1 MDGES
6 WLPQALLFDSQRIWG
21 DNAATALAQVPGNPH
36 EKDGAMRILAMWIL
50 LGWVCIGAWAEESI
64 EPQDVEAVIQVLAGD
79 DMEGRKAG
87 SQGEQLAA
95 SFIIDEF
102 KKAGLQPLQGMD
114 GFRHRFSMEEL
125 VPGSSSLVLN
135 GKDIPQDQF
144 LIYAEAPTL
153 ALTDIEGMDLK
164 KFGADDDLSKQF
176 GQIFNSPEPTLV
188 LVHPKHQ
195 AFFQRIHGFLGDSRI
210 LGAEKRS
217 HKVFILTE
225 EQEVNSLE
233 GKLTNTLENVNF
245 ANVVGVLPGKRTD
258 EYLLFSA
265 HYDHL
270 GKIEPVDGD
279 AIANGADDDASGVT
293 GIILLARYFA
303 AGEMPERTLVFVA
316 FTAEEMGTLGSRQFS
331 KVIKPEQ
338 IVAGINLEMIG
349 KPSKFGK
356 GQVFLTGFD
365 RSDLG
370 SLMQK
375 RMENTEFALHP
386 DPYPTMN
393 LFFRSDNA
401 PFARLGVPA
410 HTVSAAQID
419 QDKFYHTVDDEVE
432 TLDMEHLTAAIKA
445 VATGVAGLVNGEDTP
460 TRLKTSP

>member
-1 MDGES
+1 
-6 WLPQALLFDSQRIWG
+6 
-21 DNAATALAQVPGNPH
+21 
-36 EKDGAMRILAMWIL
+36 
-50 LGWVCIGAWAEESI
+50 
-64 EPQDVEAVIQVLAGD
+64 
-79 DMEGRKAG
+79 
-87 SQGEQLAA
+87 
-95 SFIIDEF
+95 
-102 KKAGLQPLQGMD
+102 
-114 GFRHRFSMEEL
+114 
-125 VPGSSSLVLN
+125 
-135 GKDIPQDQF
+135 
-144 LIYAEAPTL
+144 
-153 ALTDIEGMDLK
+153 
-164 KFGADDDLSKQF
+164 
-176 GQIFNSPEPTLV
+176 
-188 LVHPKHQ
+188 
-195 AFFQRIHGFLGDSRI
+195 
-210 LGAEKRS
+210 
-217 HKVFILTE
+217 VFILTE